1 LLLSDL
7 TGLPLTRGS
16 RAVQKMVSRL
26 NTANPA
32 PGKSYRIFDGR
43 KGIEKKKGESLLCTV
58 KKPDGNML
66 CI

>member
-1 LLLSDL
+1 
-7 TGLPLTRGS
+7 
-16 RAVQKMVSRL
+16 MVSRL